1 MELKYLV
8 FIIAI
13 GGIIPLTMLLML
25 SQKSMKVVVF
35 LLPVF
40 FWKYQSTAINFFTD
54 PEYRGTALGFEI
66 SVIHLL
72 AVSLLL
78 AMILRQWPVKF
89 FFPGLVLYILY
100 FLVSLLSVFF
110 SPAVMYSGFELFKM
124 LNLLITFL
132 ALANY
137 FYMTHEFDSFLL
149 GVSLV
154 IFINFLICM
163 EMKYITGIVQVYGLF
178 PHQNSMGMFMSL
190 IGPVFLARVI
200 NKNEHIIKT
209 LFFLFIFIISFLS
222 ALFTYSRGSI
232 ACFPFGCLVTILLT
246 AFFHRTSK
254 ALIVLSVTGVLGIFT
269 LLYSFETI
277 VNRFTKAPEAS
288 AETRR
293 FFAEVAVNIMNDK
306 PLLGCGVNTWII
318 VANDPRY
325 NPYLKHPYFATRGM
339 GIVETTYLLVGAE
352 CGLLGLAAMLC
363 WYFYYFFQAVFQS
376 FQWRKTNYFYLLAGL
391 AGGFLSNYLQS
402 TLEWVLKQQIN
413 YFMLF
418 WCFGIVAA
426 LIQST
431 REHTFLSK
439 LAFIKMKSQLRHMNN
454 SQFIP
459 QGMPPR
465 PMPPQ

>member
-1 MELKYLV
+1 
-8 FIIAI
+8 
-13 GGIIPLTMLLML
+13 
-25 SQKSMKVVVF
+25 MKVVVF

-78 AMILRQWPVKF
+78 AMILRQWPVKV

-110 SPAVMYSGFELFKM
+110 SPATMYSGFELFKM

-149 GVSLV
+149 GVSTV

-209 LFFLFIFIISFLS
+209 LFFLFIFLISFLS
-222 ALFTYSRGSI
+222 ALFTYSRGAI
-232 ACFPFGCLVTILLT
+232 ACFPFGCLITIVLT
-246 AFFHRTSK
+246 GFFHRTTK
-254 ALIVLSVTGVLGIFT
+254 ALLVLSVTGVLGLFT

-288 AETRR
+288 AETRQ
-293 FFAEVAVNIMNDK
+293 FFAEVAYNIIKDT

-318 VANDPRY
+318 VASEPRY
-325 NPYLKHPYFATRGM
+325 NPYLKHKYFFSRGM

-352 CGLLGLAAMLC
+352 CGLLGLASLLC
-363 WYFYYFFQAVFQS
+363 WYFYYLLQALYLS
-376 FQWRKTNYFYLLAGL
+376 FRWRKTPYFYLLVGL
-391 AGGFLSNYLQS
+391 TGGFASNYLQS

-413 YFMLF
+413 YLMLF

-431 REHTFLSK
+431 REHTFLSR

>member
-110 SPAVMYSGFELFKM
+110 SPAAMYSGFELFKM

-363 WYFYYFFQAVFQS
+363 WYFYCICLVFF
-376 FQWRKTNYFYLLAGL
+376 L
-391 AGGFLSNYLQS
+391 FLQ
-402 TLEWVLKQQIN
+402 
-413 YFMLF
+413 
-418 WCFGIVAA
+418 
-426 LIQST
+426 
-431 REHTFLSK
+431 REK
-439 LAFIKMKSQLRHMNN
+439 KSQNYVERPRHEIFFMD
-454 SQFIP
+454 
-459 QGMPPR
+459 R
-465 PMPPQ
+465 R

>member
-8 FIIAI
+8 FLLAVV
-13 GGIIPLTMLLML
+13 GIIPLTMLLML
-25 SQKSMKVVVF
+25 SQKSMKIVVF

-54 PEYRGTALGFEI
+54 PDYRGTALGFEI

-72 AVSLLL
+72 AVALLL

-89 FFPGLVLYILY
+89 FFPGLILYILY
-100 FLVSLLSVFF
+100 FFVSVLSLFF
-110 SPAVMYSGFELFKM
+110 SPNVMYSSFELFKM
-124 LNLLITFL
+124 VNLLITFL

-137 FYMTHEFDSFLL
+137 FYMTHDFDSFLL
-149 GVSLV
+149 GVSTV
-154 IFINFLICM
+154 VFINFLICM

-178 PHQNSMGMFMSL
+178 PHQNSNGMFMSL

-232 ACFPFGCLVTILLT
+232 ACFPFGCLVTILIT

-254 ALIVLSVTGVLGIFT
+254 ALIVLSVTGVLGLFT

-277 VNRFTKAPEAS
+277 INRFAKAPEAS
-288 AETRR
+288 AETRQ

-318 VANDPRY
+318 VANNPRY
-325 NPYLKHPYFATRGM
+325 NPYLKHPYFAARGM

-352 CGLLGLAAMLC
+352 CGLMGLAALLC

-426 LIQST
+426 IVQSSH
-431 REHTFLSK
+431 EHTFLSR
-439 LAFIKMKSQLRHMNN
+439 LTFIQMKSRLRKMNN
-454 SQFIP
+454 SQYIP
-459 QGMPPR
+459 QMPPR

>member
-110 SPAVMYSGFELFKM
+110 SPVAIYSGFELFKM